1 MTALLIKRLVWG
13 DGEQKD
19 VLDVVVDEDVTTGND
34 AEGEDTSKYDAETEE
49 EDDVEVNENDEEDSE
64 NNEDE
69 DQDEDES
76 ESESNDDDT
85 RDCNYST
92 FQIDFNR
99 EFQMI
104 FTSPEF
110 KTLYNLYAGLVLL
123 SISAATYNWF
133 ATNDSYIDIVSTPEI
148 YFFDES
154 FVITT
159 YSGNSAYAI
168 ANLPYIPAMFLGIS
182 YASPEMCDTL
192 NPLRSEYAN
201 DNRLF
206 LWIQFALQLFTSVVG
221 GNPDAAFS
229 HEISAG
235 LSFILLYNFFNL
247 TTPEQSK
254 QLIDAKT
261 ASMIIAMSVTGLLSA
276 GLMPI
281 IFIGFALAL
290 SMEFVV
296 PNAFG
301 LLTPDARLALLYPFG
316 ACIVTLLIESLGRTC
331 NVRSLHVAFDI
342 LFWQVLASS
351 VDVVILSPRPGRFIT
366 NN

>member
-19 VLDVVVDEDVTTGND
+19 VLDVIVDEDVDT
-34 AEGEDTSKYDAETEE
+34 GEDEKDECEDNSKYEAETEE
-49 EDDVEVNENDEEDSE
+49 EEEAKDEEEDSE
-64 NNEDE
+64 NNDEEDN
-69 DQDEDES
+69 ES
-76 ESESNDDDT
+76 ECNEDHT
-85 RDCNYST
+85 CECNYST
-92 FQIDFNR
+92 FQLDFNK

-110 KTLYNLYAGLVLL
+110 TTLFNLYAGLVLL

-133 ATNDSYIDIVSTPEI
+133 AMN
-148 YFFDES
+148 ES
-154 FVITT
+154 FASNPKLQLFAITPYVARST
-159 YSGNSAYAI
+159 SAI
-168 ANLPYIPAMFLGIS
+168 ANLPYIPALFLGIS

-206 LWIQFALQLFTSVVG
+206 LWIQFALQLFTSVG
-221 GNPDAAFS
+221 PNPCAAFNQ
-229 HEISAG
+229 EISTG
-235 LSFILLYNFFNL
+235 LAFILLYNFFNL
-247 TTPEQSK
+247 TTPNQSK
-254 QLIDAKT
+254 QLIDAKA
-261 ASMIIAMSVTGLLSA
+261 ASIIIAMSVTGFLLV

-281 IFIGFALAL
+281 LFVGFALAL
-290 SMEFVV
+290 SLELVV

-316 ACIVTLLIESLGRTC
+316 ACVLTLLIESLGCTR
-331 NVRSLHVAFDI
+331 NVCPLPVAFDI

-366 NN
+366 ID